1 MKVFVTGCLAVS
13 LVAIT
18 LAALPSA
25 AQTPATPAKPQTAAE
40 KPPTQLTPL
49 MRMKLEKAK
58 LILEGLTL
66 EDYDKIAQNA
76 RQLKL
81 LSMESGWNVLQ
92 TEEYELQS
100 KDFRRT
106 TDVIADAAKNK
117 DVNRAALGYVALTV
131 RCVECHSYM
140 RKLGRGIGLSADKVD
155 SGN

>member
-1 MKVFVTGCLAVS
+1 MKYIVGTLLVVIALA
-13 LVAIT
+13 IG
-18 LAALPSA
+18 AASWSI
-25 AQTPATPAKPQTAAE
+25 AQQPPAEPADKR
-40 KPPTQLTPL
+40 PTSLTPL

-66 EDYDKIAQNA
+66 EEYDKIAKSA

-92 TEEYELQS
+92 TEEYEMHS

-106 TDVIADAAKNK
+106 TELIEQAAKNK

-140 RKLGRGIGLSADKVD
+140 RKLGKGIGLSADKVD
-155 SGN
+155 SDNE